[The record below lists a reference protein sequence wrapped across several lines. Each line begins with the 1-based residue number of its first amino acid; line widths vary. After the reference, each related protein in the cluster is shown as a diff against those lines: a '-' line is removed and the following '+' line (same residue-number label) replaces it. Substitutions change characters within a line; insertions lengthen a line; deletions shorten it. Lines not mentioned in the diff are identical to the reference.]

1 MKEKATWFQKTRN
14 ETDKP
19 DGVKDS
25 SSSWRHKGGKEPQEE
40 KKIDRG
46 PPVTTLYVPATPK
59 GELARRL
66 QEADHRYSDLYQVGW
81 TKMLERGGTK

>member
-1 MKEKATWFQKTRN
+1 MVIGRQSKGRKKDKLWKQTKPGKAEKTRN

-25 SSSWRHKGGKEPQEE
+25 SFSWRHKGGKEPQEE

-46 PPVTTLYVPATPK
+46 PPVCSSNP
-59 GELARRL
+59 
-66 QEADHRYSDLYQVGW
+66 
-81 TKMLERGGTK
+81 